1 MRRTMA
7 IMALL
12 GLAVDL
18 AGSLTHAQQFSAKL
32 VSSNASGQSTGTQ
45 GQIYVADGKARIET
59 PEFPH
64 SFLIVDTL
72 PPASYLVRPAQ
83 RIFMDSKQSSR
94 LTRLFVPL
102 DPTDPCAQWR
112 TMAAVAGL
120 ADTGTWHCQAGKR
133 VSLEGRSTVKFTV
146 LSPRGHSTRWID
158 PQLRFPLRIED
169 EGGAVFELQN
179 VRQEPQ
185 PADKFE
191 IPAGYR
197 KFDPRLVLEQLKHTD
212 IWVEPPH

>member
-1 MRRTMA
+1 M
-7 IMALL
+7 IGIVALL

-18 AGSLTHAQQFSAKL
+18 SGSLAQAQQFSADL
-32 VSSNASGQSTGTQ
+32 FSGNASGQIVVTPGR
-45 GQIYVADGKARIET
+45 IYVADTKVRIET
-59 PEFPH
+59 SNFPDG
-64 SFLIVDTL
+64 FLIVDTV

-120 ADTGTWHCQAGKR
+120 ADTGTWHCQAGER
-133 VSLEGRSTVKFTV
+133 VSLEGRSAVKFTV
-146 LSPRGHSTRWID
+146 LSPHGNSTRWID

-169 EGGAVFELQN
+169 EDGAAFELRN
-179 VRQEPQ
+179 VRQAPQ
-185 PADKFE
+185 PASKFE

-197 KFDPRLVLEQLKHTD
+197 KFEPRLVLEQLKHTD

>member
-1 MRRTMA
+1 MRRMMATMV
-7 IMALL
+7 LL

-18 AGSLTHAQQFSAKL
+18 SGSAVQAQQFSADL
-32 VSSNASGQSTGTQ
+32 VSSNASGQIVGTP
-45 GQIYVADGKARIET
+45 GRIYVADGKARIET
-59 PEFPH
+59 PDLPN

-72 PPASYLVRPAQ
+72 APASYLVRPAQ

-102 DPTDPCAQWR
+102 DPTNPCAQWR

-120 ADTGTWHCQAGKR
+120 TDAGTWHCQAGDR
-133 VSLEGRSTVKFTV
+133 VSLEGRSTVKFAV

-158 PQLRFPLRIED
+158 PQLRFPLRIELD
-169 EGGAVFELQN
+169 DGAAFELRN
-179 VRQEPQ
+179 VRREPQ
-185 PADKFE
+185 PADRFE

-197 KFDPRLVLEQLKHTD
+197 KFDPRLVLEQLKRTD